1 MTRCLA
7 KGRRSFQLLSSAI
20 VTLVV
25 LLVALS
31 SYADSA
37 GEDKRTK
44 SGSSRQNTEALA
56 CDNARKSAMNRAKL
70 DCSTSGGVI
79 SSAEFSG
86 CKCNRMGG
94 KPLCS
99 VTVTYECN

>member
-1 MTRCLA
+1 MRCLT
-7 KGRRSFQLLSSAI
+7 KGRRSFYLLSSAI

-25 LLVALS
+25 LLGALS

-37 GEDKRTK
+37 EEEKRTK
-44 SGSSRQNTEALA
+44 RGSSRQNTETLA
-56 CDNARKSAMNRAKL
+56 CDNARNSAMTRAKL
-70 DCSTSGGVI
+70 DCLTTGGVI
-79 SSAEFSG
+79 GSPEFSN

-99 VTVTYECN
+99 VNVTYECN